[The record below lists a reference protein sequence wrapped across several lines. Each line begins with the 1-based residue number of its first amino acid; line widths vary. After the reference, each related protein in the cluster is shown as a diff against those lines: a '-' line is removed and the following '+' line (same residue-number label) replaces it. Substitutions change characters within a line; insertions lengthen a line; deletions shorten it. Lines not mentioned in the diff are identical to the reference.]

1 MNQHILPCLENR
13 DPNAQLNYQKRPNF
27 LITVCNDKNLNN
39 DSEENS
45 DNNVPNNEVIVKQEE
60 DIDEDF
66 KF

>member
-1 MNQHILPCLENR
+1 MNQHIFPCLENR